1 MHFGAGF
8 FLCRKRKR
16 KLEFNAVSTSAKTP
30 PLPEFPEEVVVAE
43 EPVIPSSDVEAVPD
57 TPMTQ
62 QQSGLGESCHGKDD
76 ISTGSGT

>member
-1 MHFGAGF
+1 MHFCAGF

-43 EPVIPSSDVEAVPD
+43 EAVICDVEAVPD

-62 QQSGLGESCHGKDD
+62 QRSGLGESCHWKEDT
-76 ISTGSGT
+76 STGSGT